1 MAAFLLQGDG
11 MKRLLLVLAVAVFVG
26 VSLHAAP
33 VKVQAKDAPRRVTE
47 LATDWRFMRGD
58 VASAEESAFDDGAW
72 QRVSVPHDWSIA
84 GPFDKENKSG
94 GAGAFLPGGVS
105 FYRRHV
111 ALAAGDAGKRVF
123 VEFDGVM
130 AHSKVWWNG
139 RLLGE
144 RPNGYVSFGYE
155 VTEGAK
161 FGGDNVLVVRT
172 DTSQQP
178 ASRWYE
184 GAGIYR
190 KVRLVVEEP
199 VHVVRWG
206 TYVTTPEVSAASAK
220 VRFQVKV
227 ANESKKATSTQVEVR
242 LIAPDGKV
250 AATVSSPA
258 QPVGAEAE
266 GDFDVTAL
274 LHSPD
279 RWDVG
284 HPAMYRAEVR
294 VVADGRTRDIDS
306 VNFGVREFHFDAA
319 TGFWL
324 NGKNFKLYG
333 VCLHGDVGAFG
344 IAVPAEVYRE
354 RLQALQKLGVNAVR
368 AAHNPPSPEFL
379 DVADKL
385 GLLVMDEMF
394 DMWSLAKN
402 PYDYHL
408 DFDAWHVRDTKD
420 TAMRDRNH
428 PSIILWSA
436 GNEIRDTPKVDL
448 AKAELKSIVDA
459 FHEVDPSRPV
469 TQALFRPNVSHDY
482 DDGLADLLDVVGQN
496 YREKEILA
504 AYAQKPSRKIVGTE
518 NSHDRDQWLALRD
531 HPEYSGQ
538 FIWSGTDYLGEA
550 RQWPGISRSTGLLD
564 RTDWP
569 HARGLERESW
579 WSSKPVVHVV
589 RRTKP
594 TPKAPTDP
602 GYELQ
607 QMGDA
612 ETVFADWTPESL
624 AGHDERVEVY
634 SNCKDVELW
643 LNGVSLGSKPRNAD
657 DAPLAW
663 NVAFAP
669 GALRAGCGGSEK
681 AEETLRTAGKAER
694 VVLVPESSQVG
705 DGFDDVVRVRAFI
718 EDAVGVRVPRVG
730 QELHFAV
737 SGPGEIVAVDNGD
750 NVSHESFQGAARAAF
765 DGTAV
770 VYVRASAKAGSF
782 VVTASSEGLKS
793 GEANLRAGGK

>member
-1 MAAFLLQGDG
+1 
-11 MKRLLLVLAVAVFVG
+11 MKRMFAAIVAVMFG
-26 VSLHAAP
+26 VAVHAAP
-33 VKVQAKDAPRRVTE
+33 VKNTAAGDPRHVTD
-47 LATDWRFMRGD
+47 LASDWRFTRGD
-58 VASAEESAFDDGAW
+58 VAGADSPGFDDSAW
-72 QRVSVPHDWSIA
+72 QRVSVPHDWAIA
-84 GPFDKENKSG
+84 GPFDKDNKSG

-105 FYRRHV
+105 VYRRHV
-111 ALAAGDAGKRVF
+111 ALPAEDVGKRIF

-155 VTEGAK
+155 VTERARFGA
-161 FGGDNVLVVRT
+161 DNVLVVRT

-199 VHVVRWG
+199 VHVAGWG
-206 TYVTTPEVSAASAK
+206 TFVTTPEVSAASAK
-220 VRFQVKV
+220 VRVQIAVMNQSEKDAAV
-227 ANESKKATSTQVEVR
+227 HVEVR

-250 AATVSSPA
+250 AATAKSAAQTVSANAAS
-258 QPVGAEAE
+258 
-266 GDFDVTAL
+266 DFDVSA
-274 LHSPD
+274 SVPNPD

-294 VVADGRTRDIDS
+294 VIADGKTRDIDS
-306 VNFGVREFHFDAA
+306 ANFGVREFHFDAA

-344 IAVPAEVYRE
+344 IAVPAEAYRA
-354 RLQALQKLGVNAVR
+354 RLQALQAIGVNAVR
-368 AAHNPPSPEFL
+368 TAHDPPSPEFL
-379 DVADKL
+379 EVADKL
-385 GLLVMDEMF
+385 GILVMDEMF
-394 DMWSLAKN
+394 DMWSLGKN
-402 PYDYHL
+402 TYDYHL

-436 GNEIRDTPKVDL
+436 GNEIRDTPHAEL
-448 AKAELKSIVDA
+448 AKAELASIVDA
-459 FHEVDPSRPV
+459 FHEVDPTRPV
-469 TQALFRPNVSHDY
+469 TQALFRPKVSHDY

-504 AYAQKPSRKIVGTE
+504 AHAQKPSRKIVGTE
-518 NSHDRDQWLALRD
+518 NTHDRDQWLAMRD

-550 RQWPGISRSTGLLD
+550 RVWPGFSRSTGLLD

-579 WSSKPVVHVV
+579 WSPKPVVHIV
-589 RRTKP
+589 RRTRP

-624 AGHDERVEVY
+624 APHDEHVEVY
-634 SNCKDVELW
+634 SNCSDVELW
-643 LNGVSLGSKPRNAD
+643 LNGTSLGSKARNAD
-657 DAPLAW
+657 DAPQTW
-663 NVAFAP
+663 TVAFAP
-669 GALRAGCGGSEK
+669 GSLRAVCGGPVK
-681 AEETLRTAGKAER
+681 TEETLKTAGAAVR
-694 VVLVPESSQVG
+694 VVLLSEGARVG
-705 DGFDDVVRVRAFI
+705 DAFDDVVRVRAFV
-718 EDAVGVRVPRVG
+718 EDAAGVRVPRAHP
-730 QELHFAV
+730 ELHFAV
-737 SGPGEIVAVDNGD
+737 TGPGAVVAVDNGD
-750 NVSHESFQGAARAAF
+750 LVSHEQFEATQRTAF
-765 DGTAV
+765 DGMAV
-770 VYVRASAKAGSF
+770 VYVRAIAKAGRI
-782 VVTASSEGLKS
+782 VVTASADGLKS
-793 GEANLRAGGK
+793 GTAALSAK